1 MHDDRHAEQPERVQH
16 DHAQRFRAANEA
28 YGILG
33 DGELCCSWRSSAD
46 VHHGGPTCDLK
57 PAVRYFIEQQVL
69 ICIPSDLKR
78 EVYNHSGRTAA
89 GRVRASG
96 RPGYQGSSRGSYNAH
111 YNYTQQGTGASY
123 ARPPRRGKA
132 VHPLPADMQS

>member
-1 MHDDRHAEQPERVQH
+1 MIMQSNSEQRTKLTAYLATVSYAVAGVLMHVCT
-16 DHAQRFRAANEA
+16 N
-28 YGILG
+28 
-33 DGELCCSWRSSAD
+33 
-46 VHHGGPTCDLK
+46 GGQTCFTK
-57 PAVRYFIEQQVL
+57 PAEHHNAENL
-69 ICIPSDLKR
+69 ILVCIPSDVKR

-96 RPGYQGSSRGSYNAH
+96 RPSYQGSSRGSYNAH

-132 VHPLPADMQS
+132 VHLPPAEMQS